1 MDGQSV
7 TVAIPPD
14 VLDSLCSRFLINIP
28 AEERNNMI
36 RVFFQIELAHWFYLD
51 FYRAEKHFLPGCSIK
66 EFSKAIFR
74 HCPFLK
80 EYSANVDEHFAEW
93 KEYKMSVP
101 TYGAIM
107 LDSTLQ
113 NIVMVQAFFSKT
125 SWGFPKGKVNQG
137 ESPKQCAIREVL
149 EETGFDIT
157 TLINEEEYIEATF
170 NDQLA
175 RLYVVPNVPVNT
187 EFKPKTR
194 GEIKDVKWFHIDD
207 LPTNKKDNAPKIN
220 LGLNPNN
227 FFMAM
232 PYMKTLK
239 KKIAKWKGQKDPP
252 LMESPLA
259 ALTKL
264 AQPLQPHLQ
273 QQQQRAK
280 AATPPNSSQGKQQTD
295 GSGGHQLSE
304 QKHRMRQQ
312 RAFVSQNQTQNELFL
327 RFKDTRQEARN
338 GTSGRGQPYHHRASP
353 TMGQGQL
360 KGKTQLNGTVSPQ
373 KQYQILTR
381 NRVKEGAN
389 DIVADAVIN
398 ASGDRLNHPGRL
410 AATAFVNFKLD
421 TAALMRAFDAGLY
434 GRGREFR

>member
-1 MDGQSV
+1 MDGQQV

-36 RVFFQIELAHWFYLD
+36 RVFFQIELAHWFYID
-51 FYRAEKHFLPGCSIK
+51 FYRAEKHFLPSCGIK

-80 EYSANVDEHFAEW
+80 EYNAKVDEHFAEW

-107 LDSTLQ
+107 LDTTLQ
-113 NIVMVQAFFSKT
+113 NIVMVQSFFSKT

-137 ESPKQCAIREVL
+137 ESPKQCAIREVQ

-157 TLINEEEYIEATF
+157 GLINEEEFIEATF

-175 RLYVVPNVPVNT
+175 RLYVVPNVPMDT
-187 EFKPKTR
+187 DFKPKTR

-227 FFMAM
+227 FFMAI
-232 PYMKTLK
+232 PFMKTLK
-239 KKIAKWKGQKDPP
+239 KRIIKRKGQKDPP
-252 LMESPLA
+252 RIESPLA

-264 AQPLQPHLQ
+264 TQPQLLQ
-273 QQQQRAK
+273 QQTITETLQN
-280 AATPPNSSQGKQQTD
+280 PSSGKQKTA
-295 GSGGHQLSE
+295 GSSVNGITENRLMND
-304 QKHRMRQQ
+304 HRHKMKQQ
-312 RAFVSQNQTQNELFL
+312 RAFSSQNQSQTELFL
-327 RFKDTRQEARN
+327 RFKDPHQEFQN
-338 GTSGRGQPYHHRASP
+338 GMTGRHKLQYNRASP

-360 KGKTQLNGTVSPQ
+360 KGKGQQSGTTTQQ
-373 KQYQILTR
+373 HKYQILTR
-381 NRVKEGAN
+381 NHLKEGIN
-389 DIVADAVIN
+389 DIATDAVITN
-398 ASGDRLNHPGRL
+398 KDNQLNQQGRL
-410 AATAFVNFKLD
+410 TASAFVNFRLD
-421 TAALMRAFDAGLY
+421 TVALMKAFDIGLY
-434 GRGREFR
+434 GRGVTR